1 MKRTLALILALVM
14 IVGMIPMSVFADETT
29 PTLTFTHDV
38 TDVSALKAGDTFT
51 VTATLTN
58 NPGFAAFQFDLDWD
72 NTVVQFDGFS
82 TEEFRGVEFLV
93 SDVIVSSEYDQT
105 TGVIVVGESENITTS
120 GKLFEANFTVIKEG
134 DAGIT
139 FKKEWPSYELKQAD
153 QSEVTATFDE
163 SALAELTITHTHNFN
178 HSVEVT
184 APTCTAGGY
193 TTYTCTCGDSYTG
206 DTTPATGHTNV
217 NGTCSVC
224 GAALTVIPEGA
235 PFLEIVTADGKNV
248 TVTDM
253 GMEPNYQ
260 MGTLYKVE
268 VPLGTTQVN
277 ITYNQ
282 GDVLVDQFGYASVIV
297 VNDPNVSQDGYGQT
311 TKEGKTIV
319 GLQME
324 KAAAN
329 GFGTLKLLNIPY
341 PSDPYELRAVG
352 LMKDYYEDMH
362 FFAFT
367 YALEEGQHFA
377 VLPEGVGYTVSGNAI
392 ASNGYKFNVAIDE
405 GFEDTEDFA
414 VKVNG
419 ETIAT
424 QPGEVTVSSVTEDL
438 YITVEGVAKIADPDN
453 DIILTVDLTGYT
465 GEIEGSIWYSDN
477 EYNNVEIPLTAG
489 KKNTL
494 ALTASK
500 SQGFFANIYS
510 ISPLVVGYD
519 VNGTEYAI
527 PNSYTG
533 HDLGNGYKVNL
544 NNDGYMQLGTN
555 GTNPGTFVIKPVLGT
570 SESVGAAPAFVENC
584 IKVTDISV
592 VGADVIR
599 SAWEGDTLNVI
610 LAEDTALDAPLKTMW
625 TIYANNTK
633 EGASQPC
640 FNINGRLQTPS
651 GTEATFTWV
660 ESMTLEDGTATKTA
674 AFAVADMPW
683 NPESA
688 LEFTPKTFTI
698 NFYVSGKEP
707 APEPE
712 QPVSNPIT
720 NIEISHPNIKTETN
734 PETGATSMTMAMVT
748 GASETIDLSFTVQNA
763 DQEATQEIAWS
774 SSDPEVATVENGKV
788 TALKAGETTITAKA
802 VDPSGV
808 AAAAEGEEVLAQF
821 TLTVSDP
828 AAGYTVTMGQDVENT
843 VIGSTVSIPVAIGHT
858 DETVTQF
865 SAYDMTFTYDPA
877 VLKLATF
884 GTEITDVKDD
894 NGNST
899 GTIHVEHYGDKT
911 DNGTALTLTFEAIAT
926 GETNVKVTAAK
937 VDISESAL
945 TQDAPD
951 ASIRDNITLVSVTG
965 YTINLPADFEGK
977 TSILPGETYTFE
989 AKDKNYTYDFSGSTM
1004 GGQSVTITEIKDEN
1018 GNGTGK
1024 YQIENVSGNIVI
1036 SSEKTGKTFK
1046 VTLTGDGIA
1055 PAEGFTSGENAA
1067 QYNVDYKAQLA
1078 EIDKWNYSYTVTI
1091 GGKEYTDYTVKDGVI
1106 IISGEDITGEISIT
1120 VTRTAVT
1127 QDKHQ
1132 VTIEGATGDVAGH
1145 APEVEN
1151 NQDYTFTV
1159 NKVVGYTYTVTATM
1173 DGQPVAVIDNGDGTY
1188 TIKNVTGVLKIN
1200 VQKEYIMT
1208 VEVVENYV
1216 KVEGKSM
1223 FLVLAET
1230 AVDTGK
1236 VLSYDGTPMFY
1247 TTKYSQQTDGA
1258 DAAGK
1263 WAYLVFTETTLSED
1277 EAKAEITLAD
1287 VSESVIKVTLD
1298 QTFNVNESG
1307 ITDGDSIGTVD
1318 INDAQLVY
1326 DMYNAVYENFENGAT
1341 MQKFLKADVNSDRKV
1356 DVNDAMAIVDEIIKA
1371 K

>member
-72 NTVVQFDGFS
+72 NTVVQFDGFGMY
-82 TEEFRGVEFLV
+82 EGRYGLEFDSEVTLPNEYDNQSGTIVIGV
-93 SDVIVSSEYDQT
+93 SD
-105 TGVIVVGESENITTS
+105 NITRN
-120 GKLFEANFTVIKEG
+120 GYLFKANFTVLKEG
-134 DAGIT
+134 DADIT
-139 FKKEWPSYELKQAD
+139 FKKEWPFYELKQAD
-153 QSEVTATFDE
+153 ESPVTVTFDE
-163 SALAELTITHTHNFN
+163 SALAELTITHTHDYT
-178 HSVEVT
+178 HSVVVT
-184 APTCTAGGY
+184 DPTCTEQGY
-193 TTYTCTCGDSYTG
+193 TTRTCACGESIK
-206 DTTPATGHTNV
+206 DTYVSATGHIPSTTEA
-217 NGTCSVC
+217 GKCSVC
-224 GAALTVIPEGA
+224 GTAITVIPEGA

-282 GDVLVDQFGYASVIV
+282 GDVLVDQFGYASVFV

-329 GFGTLKLLNIPY
+329 GFGTIKLLNIPY

-352 LMKDYYEDMH
+352 LMKDYYGDMH

-500 SQGFFANIYS
+500 SQSFFASIYS

-519 VNGTEYAI
+519 VNGTVYAI

-533 HDLGNGYKVNL
+533 HDLGNGYYVNL
-544 NNDGYMQLGTN
+544 NNDGYMQLGIN

-570 SESVGAAPAFVENC
+570 SESVGAAPDFAEPGT
-584 IKVTDISV
+584 IDVTDITV
-592 VGADVIR
+592 VGADVIS

-610 LAEDTALDAPLKTMW
+610 LAEDTALNASLKTMW

-688 LEFTPKTFTI
+688 LEFTPKTFTV

-712 QPVSNPIT
+712 QPASNPIT
-720 NIEISHPNIKTETN
+720 DIEISHPNIKTETN

-774 SSDPEVATVENGKV
+774 SSNPEVAAVENGKV

-828 AAGYTVTMGQDVENT
+828 TAGYTVTMGEVKPVDAGETIQ
-843 VIGSTVSIPVAIGHT
+843 IPVTVGYSAAENETAPTTYKSYELTFQYDT
-858 DETVTQF
+858 DMLTLVTGSSDDEAQEFTVVDESGTVTLRRYGNEKHVGE
-865 SAYDMTFTYDPA
+865 AAVTLEFTA
-877 VLKLATF
+877 KKT
-884 GTEITDVKDD
+884 GESDVK
-894 NGNST
+894 
-899 GTIHVEHYGDKT
+899 
-911 DNGTALTLTFEAIAT
+911 LTS
-926 GETNVKVTAAK
+926 AK
-937 VDISESAL
+937 VGTSADA
-945 TQDAPD
+945 QDQNIPD
-951 ASIRDNITLVSVTG
+951 AAIIDNLTKITVTG
-965 YTINLPADFEGK
+965 YDVDLDDAFTGAGVADPEK
-977 TSILPGETYTFE
+977 DYTFE
-989 AKDKNYTYDFSGSTM
+989 AKDKNYIYTVTVTVGDKTFDIRDEDKDGSLTIPKDKITGNM
-1004 GGQSVTITEIKDEN
+1004 KIVVQSAV
-1018 GNGTGK
+1018 
-1024 YQIENVSGNIVI
+1024 
-1036 SSEKTGKTFK
+1036 GKTFD
-1046 VTLTGDGIA
+1046 VTIEDDAAVVTGNPKAQYMTDYVLTVAEGVDLTGYTIKYKIGDGEEKTMSNCTI
-1055 PAEGFTSGENAA
+1055 PGGE
-1067 QYNVDYKAQLA
+1067 
-1078 EIDKWNYSYTVTI
+1078 
-1091 GGKEYTDYTVKDGVI
+1091 
-1106 IISGEDITGEISIT
+1106 ITGNITIT
-1120 VTRTAVT
+1120 VTAPGTDPEDPDRPANSWKITFEGNGKDDVQANSNYVT
-1127 QDKHQ
+1127 KGQ
-1132 VTIEGATGDVAGH
+1132 
-1145 APEVEN
+1145 P
-1151 NQDYTFTV
+1151 YTFQI
-1159 NKVVGYTYTVTATM
+1159 NKTEGYTYIVTYM
-1173 DGQPVAVIDNGDGTY
+1173 GENGVEELTAAKDGTY
-1188 TIKNVTGVLKIN
+1188 TITPTADMTIKVMKWNVEVNQYVALNGKTVFLVSVAGEADIGMQYDGKTMFVKSVNALGEGGKYTGEAADKYVYLVELAEGTLNVEDAARKLSIVENVTC
-1200 VQKEYIMT
+1200 
-1208 VEVVENYV
+1208 ENIE
-1216 KVEGKSM
+1216 K
-1223 FLVLAET
+1223 
-1230 AVDTGK
+1230 
-1236 VLSYDGTPMFY
+1236 
-1247 TTKYSQQTDGA
+1247 
-1258 DAAGK
+1258 
-1263 WAYLVFTETTLSED
+1263 
-1277 EAKAEITLAD
+1277 
-1287 VSESVIKVTLD
+1287 
-1298 QTFNVNESG
+1298 TFNVNGS
-1307 ITDGDSIGTVD
+1307 SNLD

-1326 DMYNAVYENFENGAT
+1326 DMYNNVYQSIATENIG
-1341 MQKFLKADVNSDRKV
+1341 MLKFLKADVNCDRTIGV
-1356 DVNDAMAIVDEIIKA
+1356 QDAAAVVNEILK
-1371 K
+1371 